1 MKFIDLFDRTVAR
14 FIPSTLDTDN
24 DGLRR
29 ARLLI
34 GVSLTA
40 AIASPLMALSY
51 VGHKHYFGVATV
63 MIAMVVYAFIPVL
76 FRRTGS
82 QILCAQLLCWSI
94 YFMLNA
100 LIWTTHG
107 VYSTVLQW
115 LCFIPILS
123 ALLLSRRSMLQWF
136 VGVCLTA
143 IFYFVGE
150 RLHVPF
156 ENKILPENLGRSEL
170 VAVLGAMAVLTF
182 IAYLFETGR
191 LKASKQMQ
199 EGVEEMQRMNTGL
212 LTMQKQLASQK
223 NAVEMAMRDSEHT
236 RQYLSQCVE
245 YMLESVQRFSRGDL
259 MAYLEAD
266 GEDDIAKLYYGYNEA
281 LKSVR
286 TMLLQIVE
294 AIEATA
300 KTSLNISSSA
310 DELLG
315 GTQEQSA
322 ELSNAVEVIA
332 QLANSMQRSAQ
343 TALQF
348 SESAQD
354 TAQKSSDATDVVMQT
369 VREMDAIETAVTQ
382 STITIEE
389 LGRNSRE
396 IGEIV
401 QVIDEIADQ
410 TNLLALNAAI
420 EAARAGESGRGF
432 AVVADEVRKLAERT
446 TKATQQITQ
455 MVSTIQRDTNEAV
468 GTIRKGSD
476 QVRRGKS
483 LVAQTGE
490 LFNEFMQDAAQN
502 AFTYAQLADIS
513 RKQSQEIAMIS
524 SNIDTINGVVQKS
537 SAGMQKITLAVGE
550 LSVLMQ
556 DIRGLVARFRTSS
569 MTDRIKRELSAGNA
583 LDDLSQL
590 KLE

>member
-1 MKFIDLFDRTVAR
+1 MSAIEIFDSVVSR
-14 FIPSTLDTDN
+14 FIPPTLDTDN

-29 ARLLI
+29 ARLLV
-34 GVSLTA
+34 GVSLVA
-40 AIASPLMALSY
+40 AITSPLMALSY
-51 VGHKHYFGVATV
+51 MGHKHYFGVACV
-63 MIAMVVYAFIPVL
+63 LVAMLVYAFIPIL
-76 FRRTGS
+76 FKRTSS
-82 QILCAQLLCWSI
+82 QVLCAQLLCWSI
-94 YFMLNA
+94 YVMLNC
-100 LIWTTHG
+100 LIWTTHAI
-107 VYSTVLQW
+107 YSTVLQW

-150 RLHVPF
+150 KMHLPF
-156 ENKILPENLGRSEL
+156 ENRIVPENLGRSEL
-170 VAVLGAMAVLTF
+170 VAVLGAMGVLTF

-191 LKASKQMQ
+191 LKAFKQMQ

-212 LTMQKQLASQK
+212 VNMKNQLASQK
-223 NAVEMAMRDSEHT
+223 TTVEMAMRESEHT

-259 MAYLEAD
+259 MAYLESD
-266 GEDDIAKLYYGYNEA
+266 GDDDIAKLYNGYNEA

-286 TMLLQIVE
+286 TMLLQIVD

-300 KTSLNISSSA
+300 TTSIEISSNA
-310 DELLG
+310 EQLLG
-315 GTQEQSA
+315 GTQQQSG
-322 ELSNAVEVIA
+322 ELANAVEVIA
-332 QLANSMQRSAQ
+332 NLANSMQRSAQ

-348 SESAQD
+348 SESAQN
-354 TAQKSSDATDVVMQT
+354 TAQKSSDATDIVMKT
-369 VREMDAIETAVTQ
+369 VREMDAIEQAVMQ
-382 STITIEE
+382 STVTIEE
-389 LGRNSRE
+389 LGKSSKQ

-420 EAARAGESGRGF
+420 EAARAGDSGRGF

-455 MVSTIQRDTNEAV
+455 TVGAIQRETNHAI
-468 GTIRKGSD
+468 GIIQKGSE
-476 QVRRGKS
+476 QVRSGKG
-483 LVAQTGE
+483 LVSKTGE
-490 LFNEFMQDAAQN
+490 LFNDFMQDAAQN

-537 SAGMQKITLAVGE
+537 SAGMQKITMSVGE
-550 LSVLMQ
+550 LSKLMQ
-556 DIRGLVARFRTSS
+556 GIRELVARFRTTT
-569 MTDRIKRELSAGNA
+569 MTDRIKRELGA
-583 LDDLSQL
+583 
-590 KLE
+590 